1 MIKRIL
7 VVMVGLALKSLVA
20 CSQEEQK
27 STADKV
33 TEAMHDAVNTTKEST
48 HDAGNA
54 IKEAAH
60 DAQNV
65 VEEAVHDA
73 KK

>member
-1 MIKRIL
+1 MINKAL
-7 VVMVGLALKSLVA
+7 VVIVGLALTGLVA
-20 CSQEEQK
+20 CSQEESK

-33 TEAMHDAVNTTKEST
+33 TEAVHDATNAAQEAA
-48 HDAGNA
+48 HDAGNV

-60 DAQNV
+60 DTQNA
-65 VEEAVHDA
+65 VEEAAHDV